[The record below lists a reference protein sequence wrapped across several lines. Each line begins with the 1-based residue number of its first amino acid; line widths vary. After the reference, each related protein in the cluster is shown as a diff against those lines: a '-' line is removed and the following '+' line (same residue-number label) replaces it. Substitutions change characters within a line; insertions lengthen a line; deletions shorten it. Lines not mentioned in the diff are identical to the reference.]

1 MCTWW
6 ELNSPN
12 WFSRHWD
19 NLPSHRGRRL
29 WSQPNTGFYEMR
41 KCFSV
46 EILFHPGHHRIWL
59 KPIYFLTL
67 QDISFTISILAFRP
81 LGRFGSN
88 YSCYRVLLYMINIVC
103 LAVHWVLYSHATKA
117 PPISTPTMSV
127 EAHILHLHPPLLAS
141 KAVLGSW
148 SLVAVCALITRDIF
162 QAQLELQAGSR
173 YQALCTRA
181 QHTCTRIYCM
191 YRYQVHL

>member
-1 MCTWW
+1 MFCRKFDSCRI
-6 ELNSPN
+6 LKILSNSQNPIE
-12 WFSRHWD
+12 FSKILSNILYPIEYSYGSSED
-19 NLPSHRGRRL
+19 STIYLTVSIAY
-29 WSQPNTGFYEMR
+29 SIYSTSQQPNTGFYEMR

-103 LAVHWVLYSHATKA
+103 LAVH
-117 PPISTPTMSV
+117 
-127 EAHILHLHPPLLAS
+127 
-141 KAVLGSW
+141 
-148 SLVAVCALITRDIF
+148 
-162 QAQLELQAGSR
+162 
-173 YQALCTRA
+173 
-181 QHTCTRIYCM
+181 
-191 YRYQVHL
+191 